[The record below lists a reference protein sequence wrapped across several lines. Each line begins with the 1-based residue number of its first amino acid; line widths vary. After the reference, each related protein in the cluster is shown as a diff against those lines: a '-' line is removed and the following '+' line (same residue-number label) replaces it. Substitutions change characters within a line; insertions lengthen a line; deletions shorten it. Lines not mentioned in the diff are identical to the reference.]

1 MSPTPTVHEHT
12 FTSIAPSHMHILAP
26 TPPAFPPLLPPP
38 VITQVGSNWVTV
50 SWSEL
55 VCAGGHI
62 IVSYTIRYIE
72 SSRYSYFR
80 YISFSPGFRYA
91 VNCLVPKPGLVRG
104 GGLIW
109 SHEVSLYRGC
119 PAAEIPEAWKI
130 FLPSFSVNSKSSHST
145 FMFCTVLA
153 LLSASM

>member
-104 GGLIW
+104 GG
-109 SHEVSLYRGC
+109 SSGAMKCLYTEDVQQLRYQKHG
-119 PAAEIPEAWKI
+119 KY